1 MSGEKEDNMKLG
13 LEGRSFLV
21 LVSSQGLGKGI
32 AGELAAQGARVMIS
46 SRNEAALQKTIRELR
61 STTDVRN
68 ALSPLRPN

>member
-1 MSGEKEDNMKLG
+1 MKLG

-46 SRNEAALQKTIRELR
+46 SRNEARAAKDDSRTALDNGCQKCTI
-61 STTDVRN
+61 TFAT
-68 ALSPLRPN
+68 